1 MSTIIRPDTSERV
14 PFDMLIGHWI
24 GVGVVFLP
32 NGSYYS
38 HITSRVTVTETEQQG
53 VRRIRYVNDSGGQV
67 QVPVEGEALPEEGDR
82 YNVFHPLFFGVVDAL
97 CRCRYEIL
105 FEAHGKRVVAVEK
118 SPSIVSAN
126 GYMSTNDN
134 YAFIVRDTFTKDGQT
149 SILTLHNNHYFSASN
164 TRHVIGTIS
173 DPDGETILL
182 TSFTYT
188 SYTPPLQGQ
197 R

>member
-1 MSTIIRPDTSERV
+1 MSTIIRPGTSERV

-24 GVGVVFLP
+24 GVGIVFLP

-38 HITSRVTVTETEQQG
+38 HITSRVTVTETRQQG
-53 VRRIRYVNDSGGQV
+53 ARRIRYVNDSGGQT
-67 QVPVEGEALPEEGDR
+67 QVPVEGESLPEEGDPDHS
-82 YNVFHPLFFGVVDAL
+82 FHPLFFGVVASL

-105 FEAHGKRVVAVEK
+105 FDVHGKRVTAVEK
-118 SPSIVSAN
+118 SPSIVTAN

-134 YAFIVRDTFTKDGQT
+134 YSFIVRDTFTSDGET
-149 SILTLHNNHYFSASN
+149 TILTLHNNHYFSASN

-173 DPDGETILL
+173 DEEGDTILL

-188 SYTPPLQGQ
+188 SYTPPHLG
-197 R
+197 